1 MTCLTSCKKG
11 TIMDKSDIA
20 YLFMQGFSIEE
31 IRAMDNAHN
40 KETKPEE
47 SKIEGT
53 QEVEKNEVKEEPKQE
68 KKNSDSSELEDLKAE
83 NERLKKQIQE
93 KNLESVEIGT
103 PKEMT
108 VEDVFKDFFEK
119 P

>member
-1 MTCLTSCKKG
+1 
-11 TIMDKSDIA
+11 MDKEDIA
-20 YLFMQGFSIEE
+20 YLYTQGFTIAE
-31 IRAMDNAHN
+31 IRAIDNAHN

-47 SKIEGT
+47 SVEV
-53 QEVEKNEVKEEPKQE
+53 VEKPEVLKAVEKPEPIKEPE
-68 KKNSDSSELEDLKAE
+68 KKNLDSSELEELKKE

-93 KNLESVEIGT
+93 KNREDVEIEQ

>member
-1 MTCLTSCKKG
+1 
-11 TIMDKSDIA
+11 MDKSDIA

-31 IRAMDNAHN
+31 IRAMDNAHI
-40 KETKPEE
+40 KEPKPEE
-47 SKIEGT
+47 SKIEGK
-53 QEVEKNEVKEEPKQE
+53 QEVKKDEVKEEPKEE
-68 KKNSDSSELEDLKAE
+68 KKNLDSSEVEELKAE

-93 KNLESVEIGT
+93 KNLEGVEIET